1 MKWRFKMKV
10 NLVHLPVSIGHQ
22 WLPQSFEY
30 FSCILLIFDNM
41 ISIFLGR
48 NQKTSIPRL
57 SYSEVSN
64 LVPSNQIQRVWFEI
78 GSKQPVGATPLRK
91 LDVFVG
97 GDIRFFGDD
106 SASDWCNIS
115 AGYQWK

>member
-1 MKWRFKMKV
+1 MKV
-10 NLVHLPVSIGHQ
+10 NLVHLSVDIGHQ
-22 WLPQSFEY
+22 RLPQSFEY
-30 FSCILLIFDNM
+30 FPCILLIFYNM
-41 ISIFLGR
+41 ILIFLGR
-48 NQKTSIPRL
+48 SQKTSIPRL

-64 LVPSNQIQRVWFEI
+64 LVPSNQIQKVWFEI
-78 GSKQPVGATPLRK
+78 GSKQPVDATPLGK
-91 LDVFVG
+91 PDVFVG